1 MRASSLEWRK
11 AAAMEQHIL
20 LADIRPAIHLTAG
33 ECDALSELALSA
45 EHRHPHFSAML
56 LDELDRAELCEPGEL
71 PEQTVAMNSR
81 IDFIDEG
88 TGARRTVQL
97 VYPRDADIAA
107 ERVSILTP
115 IGAGLIGMTAGS
127 SIRWPDR
134 YGHDRVLRVVSVT
147 PPGEG

>member
-1 MRASSLEWRK
+1 M
-11 AAAMEQHIL
+11 
-20 LADIRPAIHLTAG
+20 
-33 ECDALSELALSA
+33 
-45 EHRHPHFSAML
+45 
-56 LDELDRAELCEPGEL
+56 
-71 PEQTVAMNSR
+71 AMNSR

-97 VYPRDADIAA
+97 VYPRDAAA
-107 ERVSILTP
+107 GRVSILTP

-134 YGHDRVLRVVSVT
+134 YGHDRLLRIVSVT

>member
-1 MRASSLEWRK
+1 MQQHTLRAS
-11 AAAMEQHIL
+11 
-20 LADIRPAIHLTAG
+20 DRPAIHLTAG

-45 EHRHPHFSAML
+45 EHRHPHSSAML
-56 LDELDRAELCEPGEL
+56 LAELDRAELCEPGEL
-71 PEQTVAMNSR
+71 PGQTVAMNSL
-81 IDFIDEG
+81 IDFINEG

-107 ERVSILTP
+107 GRVSILTP

-127 SIRWPDR
+127 SIRWSDR
-134 YGHDRVLRVVSVT
+134 DGHDRLLRILNVN

>member
-1 MRASSLEWRK
+1 
-11 AAAMEQHIL
+11 MEQYTL
-20 LADIRPAIHLTAG
+20 PANNRPAIHLTPG
-33 ECDALSELALSA
+33 ECNALSELALSA
-45 EHRHPHFSAML
+45 EHRHPHSSAML
-56 LDELDRAELCEPGEL
+56 LAELDRAELCEPGEL
-71 PEQTVAMNSR
+71 PEHTVTMNSR

-97 VYPRDADIAA
+97 VYPRNADIAA
-107 ERVSILTP
+107 GRVSILTP

-134 YGHDRVLRVVSVT
+134 DGHDRLLRIVSVT

>member
-1 MRASSLEWRK
+1 MQ
-11 AAAMEQHIL
+11 QHTIP
-20 LADIRPAIHLTAG
+20 ADTRPAIHLTAG
-33 ECDALSELALSA
+33 ECDALSELAMSA
-45 EHRHPHFSAML
+45 EHRHPHSSAML
-56 LDELDRAELCEPGEL
+56 LAELCRAELCEPGEL

-107 ERVSILTP
+107 GRVSILTP
-115 IGAGLIGMTAGS
+115 IGAGLIGMTAGC

-134 YGHDRVLRVVSVT
+134 DGRDRLLRIVSVT

>member
-1 MRASSLEWRK
+1 
-11 AAAMEQHIL
+11 MEQHTPST
-20 LADIRPAIHLTAG
+20 DNRPAIHLVAA

-45 EHRHPHFSAML
+45 EHKHPLSSAML
-56 LDELDRAELCEPGEL
+56 LAELDRAELCEPGKL

-88 TGARRTVQL
+88 SGARRTIQL

-107 ERVSILTP
+107 GRVSILTP
-115 IGAGLIGMTAGS
+115 IGAGLIGMRAGC

-134 YGHDRVLRVVSVT
+134 DGHDRMLRIVSVT